1 MKQTLGND
9 LLMRGI
15 KLLDIGYIN
24 VLYVFIALMFAKL
37 TDTIMGQFDSAM
49 ESKKSKFRLTI
60 ELILALWI
68 YGIIIYIA
76 RNVVGIMPFP
86 LDGYEGFEHR
96 RVKELGSATAFT
108 FTYVLFSDYIKTK
121 ISFYYNTILK

>member
-37 TDTIMGQFDSAM
+37 TDTIMGQFESAM

-60 ELILALWI
+60 ELILALWM

>member
-60 ELILALWI
+60 ELILALWM

>member
-1 MKQTLGND
+1 MKQTLEND

-60 ELILALWI
+60 ELILALWM

>member
-37 TDTIMGQFDSAM
+37 TDTVMGQFDSAM
-49 ESKKSKFRLTI
+49 ESKKSKSRLTI

>member
-1 MKQTLGND
+1 MKQTLEND

-37 TDTIMGQFDSAM
+37 TDTIMGQFESAM

-60 ELILALWI
+60 ELILALWM

>member
-9 LLMRGI
+9 ILMRSI

-24 VLYVFIALMFAKL
+24 VLYVFMALMFAKITDL
-37 TDTIMGQFDSAM
+37 TMGQFDPAK
-49 ESKKSKFRLTI
+49 ESKKSKLRLTI
-60 ELILALWI
+60 ELILTLWM

-76 RNVVGIMPFP
+76 RNVIGLIPFP

-108 FTYVLFSDYIKTK
+108 FAYVLFSDYIKTK
-121 ISFYYNTILK
+121 ISHYYNTILK

>member
-1 MKQTLGND
+1 MKQTLEND

-60 ELILALWI
+60 ELILALWM
-68 YGIIIYIA
+68 YGIIIYNA